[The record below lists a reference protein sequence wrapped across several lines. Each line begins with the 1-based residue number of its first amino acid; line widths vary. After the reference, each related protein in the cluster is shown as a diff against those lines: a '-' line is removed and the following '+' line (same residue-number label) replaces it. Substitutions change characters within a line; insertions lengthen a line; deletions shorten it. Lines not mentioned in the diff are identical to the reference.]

1 MAEDKKKDKDQKP
14 THGPKQI
21 PDGICVESDM
31 LDHDTEMM
39 LIRAAQATK
48 KTDK

>member
-1 MAEDKKKDKDQKP
+1 MAKDKKKGEEKKP

-39 LIRAAQATK
+39 LIRANQATK